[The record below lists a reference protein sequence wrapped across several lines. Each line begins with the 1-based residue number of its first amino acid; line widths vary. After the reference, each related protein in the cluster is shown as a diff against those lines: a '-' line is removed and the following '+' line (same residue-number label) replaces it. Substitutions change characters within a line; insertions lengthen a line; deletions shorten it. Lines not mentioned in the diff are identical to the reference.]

1 MPDVIPPKPG
11 KVSGRLIVLVLFSS
25 ALIMWGIVF
34 MVGLRQK
41 EADRNGTDPGGTTDS
56 AATAE
61 EVRAWL
67 KALPESWIRVTQV
80 EGQGWV
86 LYIPCYTSNASL
98 LIRTAADSAPGV
110 ACEFC
115 DSLGSYAVSGIRHTR
130 ADSVWELRLDPLA
143 GGLRILPVTDS
154 LLKAFPEAPFK
165 GKLMLWTRPREG
177 GRTDSMVF
185 VPKSQ
190 ETEFETLRAE
200 DENPEGCG
208 GGGSDEGAGG
218 NGPAGDSA
226 GAADPAAS
234 SSPPD

>member
-11 KVSGRLIVLVLFSS
+11 KVSGRLIVLILFSS

-41 EADRNGTDPGGTTDS
+41 EADRNGTAPAEAVDS
-56 AATAE
+56 AVAPE

-67 KALPESWIRVTQV
+67 KTLPGTWTRVSQV

-86 LYIPCYTSNASL
+86 LYIPCYSSNASL
-98 LIRTAADSAPGV
+98 SIRTAADSVPGV

-115 DSLGSYAVSGIRHTR
+115 DSLGSYSVRSIRHTR
-130 ADSVWELRLDPLA
+130 ADSVWELRLDPPA
-143 GGLRILPVTDS
+143 GSLRILPVTDS
-154 LLKAFPEAPFK
+154 LLRNFPEAPFK
-165 GKLMLWTRPREG
+165 DKLMLWTRPREG
-177 GRTDSMVF
+177 GRADSMVF
-185 VPKSQ
+185 VPKSL

-208 GGGSDEGAGG
+208 GGDEGAGESG
-218 NGPAGDSA
+218 AAADSA
-226 GAADPAAS
+226 GEADAPVGHAH
-234 SSPPD
+234 PD

>member
-1 MPDVIPPKPG
+1 MPDVMPPKPG

-41 EADRNGTDPGGTTDS
+41 ETDRNGAAPGVAVDS
-56 AATAE
+56 AVSAE

-67 KALPESWIRVTQV
+67 KTLPGTWTRVTQV

-98 LIRTAADSAPGV
+98 AIGTAADSLPGL

-115 DSLGSYAVSGIRHTR
+115 DSLGAYAVRGIRRTL
-130 ADSVWELRLDPLA
+130 ADSVWELRLDPPA
-143 GGLRILPVTDS
+143 GTLRILPVTDS
-154 LLKAFPEAPFK
+154 LLRNFPEAPFK
-165 GKLMLWTRPREG
+165 GKLILWTRPRAG
-177 GRTDSMVF
+177 GPVDSMVF
-185 VPKSQ
+185 VPKTL

-208 GGGSDEGAGG
+208 GGGDPGTDES
-218 NGPAGDSA
+218 GPAGDSA
-226 GAADPAAS
+226 SEANPAAGQS
-234 SSPPD
+234 QPD

>member
-25 ALIMWGIVF
+25 ALLMWGIVF

-41 EADRNGTDPGGTTDS
+41 EADRNGAAPGEAVDS
-56 AATAE
+56 VVTAE
-61 EVRAWL
+61 EVRVWL
-67 KALPESWIRVTQV
+67 KALPENWTRVSQV

-98 LIRTAADSAPGV
+98 AIRTAADSAPGV
-110 ACEFC
+110 TCEYC
-115 DSLGSYAVSGIRHTR
+115 DSLGAYAVRGIRHTR
-130 ADSVWELRLDPLA
+130 LDSVWELRLDPPA
-143 GGLRILPVTDS
+143 GSLRVLPVTDS
-154 LLKAFPEAPFK
+154 LLRAFPEAPFK
-165 GKLMLWTRPREG
+165 GKLMLWTRPRGG

-208 GGGSDEGAGG
+208 GGGDEGAGESG
-218 NGPAGDSA
+218 AAGDSA
-226 GAADPAAS
+226 GAAAGSAQ
-234 SSPPD
+234 PD

>member
-1 MPDVIPPKPG
+1 MPDEIPPKQG
-11 KVSGRLIVLVLFSS
+11 KVSGRLIVLILFSS

-41 EADRNGTDPGGTTDS
+41 EANRTGAAPAEAVDS
-56 AATAE
+56 AVTAE

-67 KALPESWIRVTQV
+67 KALPETWTRVSQV

-86 LYIPCYTSNASL
+86 LYIPCYSSNASL
-98 LIRTAADSAPGV
+98 SIRTAADSLPGL

-115 DSLGSYAVSGIRHTR
+115 DSLGSYAVRGIRHTR
-130 ADSVWELRLDPLA
+130 ADSVWELRLDPPT
-143 GGLRILPVTDS
+143 GSLRILPVTDS
-154 LLKAFPEAPFK
+154 LLRNFPEAPFK

-185 VPKSQ
+185 VPKPL

-208 GGGSDEGAGG
+208 GGADEGAGESG
-218 NGPAGDSA
+218 AAGDSA
-226 GAADPAAS
+226 AEANPAVGHTH
-234 SSPPD
+234 PD

>member
-34 MVGLRQK
+34 MVGLREK
-41 EADRNGTDPGGTTDS
+41 EAGRTAAVPGEAVDS
-56 AATAE
+56 AVTAE
-61 EVRAWL
+61 EVRVWL
-67 KALPESWIRVTQV
+67 KALPENWTRVSQV

-86 LYIPCYTSNASL
+86 LYIPCYSSNASL
-98 LIRTAADSAPGV
+98 AIRTAPDSVPGL
-110 ACEFC
+110 ACESC
-115 DSLGSYAVSGIRHTR
+115 DSLGAYAVQGIRHTR
-130 ADSVWELRLDPLA
+130 KDSVLELRLDPPA
-143 GGLRILPVTDS
+143 GSLRILPVTDS
-154 LLKAFPEAPFK
+154 LLLKFPEAPFK
-165 GKLMLWTRPREG
+165 GKLLLWTLPRGG

-208 GGGSDEGAGG
+208 GGDDGEGQT
-218 NGPAGDSA
+218 
-226 GAADPAAS
+226 
-234 SSPPD
+234 PPD